1 MWFSQPDVS
10 RAAPCAPLR
19 PDGRLTIPSLSRI
32 FSRMAKLLPF
42 RRRIVRGIASCGVV
56 LAVLLQA
63 LTSLV
68 AASPDRAPPGDL
80 AVSAAATQLCRA
92 VAGGGH
98 PPNGERHSCDL
109 CALCE
114 SDRQAAKI
122 AFAPAPSGT
131 IAPPRL
137 AAALLLAPGAD
148 APPPP
153 ARRTS
158 SWSSR
163 APPRA

>member
-1 MWFSQPDVS
+1 
-10 RAAPCAPLR
+10 
-19 PDGRLTIPSLSRI
+19 
-32 FSRMAKLLPF
+32 MAKLLPF

-63 LTSLV
+63 FAVLLAS
-68 AASPDRAPPGDL
+68 AADRAPAGGL
-80 AVSAAATQLCRA
+80 AISSAASAFCRA

-98 PPNGERHSCDL
+98 PPDGERHSCDL

-114 SDRQAAKI
+114 SERRAAN
-122 AFAPAPSGT
+122 FVLAPPPFWA
-131 IAPPRL
+131 IAPQRL
-137 AAALLLAPGAD
+137 AAAALLLAPGAD
-148 APPPP
+148 APPP

>member
-1 MWFSQPDVS
+1 M
-10 RAAPCAPLR
+10 RLR
-19 PDGRLTIPSLSRI
+19 PDGRLTIISLSRI

-63 LTSLV
+63 FAVLV
-68 AASPDRAPPGDL
+68 A
-80 AVSAAATQLCRA
+80 SAADRGPAGGLAASSAASAFCRT

-98 PPNGERHSCDL
+98 PPDGERHSCDL

-114 SDRQAAKI
+114 SERQAAK
-122 AFAPAPSGT
+122 FVLAPPPSGT
-131 IAPPRL
+131 VAPQSP

-148 APPPP
+148 APPP